1 MSDSEDEQYIY
12 SDEEDG
18 DGDAFMAESPSAKKA
33 RDETHP
39 ARVEDGAYV
48 LMGADDVAKMMLAKV
63 KQISELLDVPRD
75 CAEVLLREKGWW
87 CPNIWCMETRVH
99 RPGEYCNN
107 IRNEGPHWAD
117 PRWYREN
124 RVSQESRDQNNQG
137 CGRK

>member
-39 ARVEDGAYV
+39 ARVEDGQYV

-75 CAEVLLREKGWW
+75 CAEVLLREKGWS
-87 CPNIWCMETRVH
+87 PERLT
-99 RPGEYCNN
+99 EQY
-107 IRNEGPHWAD
+107 WAD
-117 PRWYREN
+117 GERSSVTLPQASGTVTCRICFDEVPADKARAAP
-124 RVSQESRDQNNQG
+124 
-137 CGRK
+137 CGG